1 MKPVYISNMRTYLEA
16 HWHGRLPLSLS
27 FWINLAVIQKL
38 LSVLLEYL
46 IKNSSLAIVWVAT
59 VFSLFIG
66 IWSLVGCWRSAAEY
80 SNTHTQFW
88 GHLVQLVIVL
98 SVLGILIS
106 IIAASQTKVY

>member
-1 MKPVYISNMRTYLEA
+1 MKPIYISNITTYLEA

-38 LSVLLEYL
+38 LSVLLEFL
-46 IKNSSLAIVWVAT
+46 IKNSSLAIFWVAA
-59 VFSLFIG
+59 FISLFIG
-66 IWSLVGCWRSAAEY
+66 TRSLVGCWRSAAEY

-98 SVLGILIS
+98 SALGILIS
-106 IIAASQTKVY
+106 IIAISKTEVY